1 MPPRC
6 LFFCPRWGR
15 GEGGGCT
22 ATPPSPPSPLF
33 IGVQN
38 TVVAPLPAP
47 FAASQKKWGERPCH
61 LPLFRRFLSIG
72 VQERDCCPVAPP
84 FVCAAEGGR
93 CVASSFLPAVHC
105 LFGRKDA
112 IAALAHSSA
121 HTGGRGEGVSFV
133 PSCALLPFY
142 LGQRRDCR
150 PAACSFVRAG
160 KEGAS
165 ALFLPSRLP
174 FPVYWEQRRAC
185 RPTAHPFVRTGEGR
199 AAVLR
204 PFRLLIPLP
213 IEAKRCDYRPAVYS
227 FVRAG
232 EGVRRTAPLSACL
245 PAHWGKKVRL
255 APCCPLLCPRRGRG
269 SAVLIPFHL
278 FPCPLGRKSAIV
290 ALLSTPLA
298 APGKRKQPCCPCHL
312 AAAPAIGAQN
322 TVVVPSSVP
331 LSAPGKRRAGVS
343 SAPFRLSFPVY
354 WRQRRDCRPPL
365 APLSALW
372 EGGGCVTALPAR
384 HPLPNGMQ
392 NRACPVFATP
402 PSFAGQATAP
412 PPSPSF

>member
-1 MPPRC
+1 MSSAPFP
-6 LFFCPRWGR
+6 
-15 GEGGGCT
+15 
-22 ATPPSPPSPLF
+22 
-33 IGVQN
+33 
-38 TVVAPLPAP
+38 PLPVHWGARTRLLP
-47 FAASQKKWGERPCH
+47 CRPAFCLHRRGGKVCCLLLFACRP
-61 LPLFRRFLSIG
+61 LPIWLQR
-72 VQERDCCPVAPP
+72 RDCCPLSIPLPTLVEGER
-84 FVCAAEGGR
+84 VCR
-93 CVASSFLPAVHC
+93 LSLPA
-105 LFGRKDA
+105 RR
-112 IAALAHSSA
+112 S
-121 HTGGRGEGVSFV
+121 
-133 PSCALLPFY
+133 PSY

-150 PAACSFVRAG
+150 PAARSFVRAG

-165 ALFLPSRLP
+165 ALFLSSRLP
-174 FPVYWEQRRAC
+174 FPVYWKQRRDC
-185 RPTAHPFVRTGEGR
+185 RPPLALLSAPEKGEQ
-199 AAVLR
+199 LCCR

-278 FPCPLGRKSAIV
+278 FPCPLRRQSAIV
-290 ALLSTPLA
+290 APLSTPLA

-322 TVVVPSSVP
+322 TVVVPSPVP
-331 LSAPGKRRAGVS
+331 LSALGKRRAGVS
-343 SAPFRLSFPVY
+343 SAPFRLPCPVY

-372 EGGGCVTALPAR
+372 EGGGCITALPVR

-402 PSFAGQATAP
+402 PPFAGQATAP

>member
-38 TVVAPLPAP
+38 TAVAPLPAP

-84 FVCAAEGGR
+84 FVCTAEGGR
-93 CVASSFLPAVHC
+93 CNLLLSACRPLPIWAQRRDCCPSSVPLPTLVEGERVCRLSLPA
-105 LFGRKDA
+105 RR
-112 IAALAHSSA
+112 S
-121 HTGGRGEGVSFV
+121 
-133 PSCALLPFY
+133 PSY

-150 PAACSFVRAG
+150 PAARSFVRAG

-165 ALFLPSRLP
+165 ALFLSSRLP
-174 FPVYWEQRRAC
+174 FPVYWKQRRDC
-185 RPTAHPFVRTGEGR
+185 RPTATPLPAPEKGEQ
-199 AAVLR
+199 LCCR

-213 IEAKRCDYRPAVYS
+213 IEVKRCNYRPAVYS

-232 EGVRRTAPLSACL
+232 EGVRRTAPLFACP

-255 APCCPLLCPRRGRG
+255 PSCCLFFCPRWGG
-269 SAVLIPFHL
+269 DAPYLSLIH
-278 FPCPLGRKSAIV
+278 I
-290 ALLSTPLA
+290 
-298 APGKRKQPCCPCHL
+298 
-312 AAAPAIGAQN
+312 
-322 TVVVPSSVP
+322 
-331 LSAPGKRRAGVS
+331 
-343 SAPFRLSFPVY
+343 
-354 WRQRRDCRPPL
+354 
-365 APLSALW
+365 
-372 EGGGCVTALPAR
+372 
-384 HPLPNGMQ
+384 
-392 NRACPVFATP
+392 
-402 PSFAGQATAP
+402 
-412 PPSPSF
+412 

>member
-1 MPPRC
+1 M
-6 LFFCPRWGR
+6 
-15 GEGGGCT
+15 GG
-22 ATPPSPPSPLF
+22 ATVSSAPFP
-33 IGVQN
+33 
-38 TVVAPLPAP
+38 PLPVHWGARTRLLP
-47 FAASQKKWGERPCH
+47 CRPAFCLHRRGGKVCCLLLFACRP
-61 LPLFRRFLSIG
+61 LPIWLQR
-72 VQERDCCPVAPP
+72 RDCCPLSIPLPTLVEGER
-84 FVCAAEGGR
+84 VCR
-93 CVASSFLPAVHC
+93 LSLPA
-105 LFGRKDA
+105 RR
-112 IAALAHSSA
+112 S
-121 HTGGRGEGVSFV
+121 
-133 PSCALLPFY
+133 PSY

-150 PAACSFVRAG
+150 PAARSFVRAG

-165 ALFLPSRLP
+165 ALFLSSRLP
-174 FPVYWEQRRAC
+174 FPVYWKQRRDC
-185 RPTAHPFVRTGEGR
+185 RPPLALLSAPEKGEQ
-199 AAVLR
+199 LCCR

-278 FPCPLGRKSAIV
+278 FPCPLRRQSAIV
-290 ALLSTPLA
+290 APLSTPLA

-322 TVVVPSSVP
+322 TVVVPSPVP
-331 LSAPGKRRAGVS
+331 LSALGKRRAGVS
-343 SAPFRLSFPVY
+343 SAPFRLPFPVY

-372 EGGGCVTALPAR
+372 EGGGCITALPVR

-402 PSFAGQATAP
+402 PPFAGQATAP